1 MTNSALLIGD
11 VTLSDSAEHMTLVQV
26 TDTHLTGDSDG
37 TLLGMN
43 TERSARQVIDA
54 ALASQQP
61 DCVLVTGDIAA
72 DGQAAAYEQ
81 LNGFFN
87 HRVPTLW
94 LPGNHDDV
102 RAQKDAYRDHLK
114 RRIVG
119 RHWDV
124 LMLETQVV
132 GKVGGY
138 FSSAE
143 LDALQRAVADAAAGD
158 KSLLIATHHPLRA
171 LQSAWLD
178 EQAVSN
184 ASAALTIMQTLS
196 DRVVVVSG
204 HVHQESDAVVQG
216 VRMLTTPSTCI
227 QFAPQSHDFAL
238 DDKQPGYRRIVLQP
252 NGQIE
257 TQVIRICDEENRPL
271 SGSSGYH

>member
-11 VTLSDSAEHMTLVQV
+11 VTLSDSPEHMTLVQV

-54 ALASQQP
+54 ALASQHP

-102 RAQKDAYRDHLK
+102 RAQKGAYRDHLK
-114 RRIVG
+114 RRVVG

-124 LMLETQVV
+124 LMLETQVA

-143 LDALQRAVADAAAGD
+143 LEALQRAVADAAAGD

-171 LQSAWLD
+171 LQSTWLD

-184 ASAALTIMQTLS
+184 ASAALTIMQALS

>member
-11 VTLSDSAEHMTLVQV
+11 VTLSDSPEHMTLVQV

-54 ALASQQP
+54 ALASQHP

-102 RAQKDAYRDHLK
+102 RAQKGAYRDHLK

-124 LMLETQVV
+124 LMLETQLA

-143 LDALQRAVADAAAGD
+143 LEALQRAVADATAGD

-171 LQSAWLD
+171 LQSTWLD

-184 ASAALTIMQTLS
+184 ASAALTIMQALS

>member
-11 VTLSDSAEHMTLVQV
+11 VTLSNSAEQLTLVQV

-43 TERSARQVIDA
+43 TERSARQVIEA

-102 RAQKDAYRDHLK
+102 RAQKGAYRDHLK

-124 LMLETQVV
+124 LMLETQVA

-143 LDALQRAVADAAAGD
+143 LEALQCAVADAAAGD
-158 KSLLIATHHPLRA
+158 KSLLIATQHPLRA
-171 LQSAWLD
+171 LQSTWLD

-184 ASAALTIMQTLS
+184 ASAALTLMQTLS

-227 QFAPQSHDFAL
+227 QFAPGSHDFAL

>member
-102 RAQKDAYRDHLK
+102 RAQKGAYRDHLK

-124 LMLETQVV
+124 LMLETQVA

-143 LDALQRAVADAAAGD
+143 LNALQRAVADAAAGD

-171 LQSAWLD
+171 LQSTWLD

-184 ASAALTIMQTLS
+184 ASAALTIMQALS

>member
-124 LMLETQVV
+124 LMLETQVA

-143 LDALQRAVADAAAGD
+143 LNALQRAVADAAAGD

-171 LQSAWLD
+171 LQSTWLD

-184 ASAALTIMQTLS
+184 ASAALTIMQALS

>member
-11 VTLSDSAEHMTLVQV
+11 VTLSDSPEHMTLVQV

-54 ALASQQP
+54 AMASQQP

-102 RAQKDAYRDHLK
+102 RAQKGAYRDHLK

-124 LMLETQVV
+124 LMLETQVA

-171 LQSAWLD
+171 LQSTWLD

-184 ASAALTIMQTLS
+184 ASAALTIMQALS

>member
-11 VTLSDSAEHMTLVQV
+11 VTLSDSPEHMTLVQV

-171 LQSAWLD
+171 LQSTWLD

>member
-11 VTLSDSAEHMTLVQV
+11 VTLSDSPEHMTLVQV

-43 TERSARQVIDA
+43 TERSTRQVIDA
-54 ALASQQP
+54 ALANQHP

-94 LPGNHDDV
+94 LPENHDDV
-102 RAQKDAYRDHLK
+102 RAQKGAYRDHLK

-124 LMLETQVV
+124 LMLETQVA

-143 LDALQRAVADAAAGD
+143 LEALRRAVADAAAGD

-171 LQSAWLD
+171 LQSTWLD

-184 ASAALTIMQTLS
+184 VSAALTIMQALS

-227 QFAPQSHDFAL
+227 QFASQSHDFAL

>member
-11 VTLSDSAEHMTLVQV
+11 VTLSDSPEHMTLVQV

-54 ALASQQP
+54 ALASQHP

-216 VRMLTTPSTCI
+216 VRMLTTPSTSI
-227 QFAPQSHDFAL
+227 QFAPVPHDFAL

-252 NGQIE
+252 IGHIE
-257 TQVIRICDEENRPL
+257 TQVISICDEENRPL

>member
-11 VTLSDSAEHMTLVQV
+11 VTLSDSPEHMTLVQV

-102 RAQKDAYRDHLK
+102 RAQKGAYRDHLK

-124 LMLETQVV
+124 LMLETQVA

-171 LQSAWLD
+171 LQSTWLD

-184 ASAALTIMQTLS
+184 ASAALTIMQALS

>member
-1 MTNSALLIGD
+1 MTGRALLIGD
-11 VTLSDSAEHMTLVQV
+11 VTLGDSAEHMTLVQV

-102 RAQKDAYRDHLK
+102 RAQKGAYRDHLK

-171 LQSAWLD
+171 LQSTWLD

-184 ASAALTIMQTLS
+184 ASAALTIMQALS

>member
-11 VTLSDSAEHMTLVQV
+11 VTLSNSAEQLTLVQV

-43 TERSARQVIDA
+43 TERSARQVIEA

-102 RAQKDAYRDHLK
+102 RAQKGAYRDHLK

-124 LMLETQVV
+124 LMLETQVA

-138 FSSAE
+138 FSSTE
-143 LDALQRAVADAAAGD
+143 LEALQCAVADAAAGD

-171 LQSAWLD
+171 LQSTWLD

-184 ASAALTIMQTLS
+184 ASAALTLMQTLS

-227 QFAPQSHDFAL
+227 QFAPGSHDFAL

>member
-1 MTNSALLIGD
+1 MANSALLIGD
-11 VTLSDSAEHMTLVQV
+11 VTLSNSAEHMTLVQV

-43 TERSARQVIDA
+43 TERSARQVIEA
-54 ALASQQP
+54 ALASQEP

-72 DGQAAAYEQ
+72 DGQAGAYEQ

-94 LPGNHDDV
+94 LPGNHDDIRV
-102 RAQKDAYRDHLK
+102 QKDTYRNHLK

-124 LMLETQVV
+124 LMLETQVA
-132 GKVGGY
+132 GKVGGH

-143 LDALQRAVADAAAGD
+143 LEALQRAVADAAAGD

-171 LQSAWLD
+171 LQSTWLD

-184 ASAALTIMQTLS
+184 ASAALTLMQTHS

>member
-11 VTLSDSAEHMTLVQV
+11 VTLSNSAEQLTLVQV

-43 TERSARQVIDA
+43 TERSARQVIEA

-102 RAQKDAYRDHLK
+102 RAQKGAYRDHLK

-143 LDALQRAVADAAAGD
+143 LEALQRAVADAAAGD

-184 ASAALTIMQTLS
+184 ASAALTLMQTLS

-227 QFAPQSHDFAL
+227 QFAPGSHDFAL

>member
-171 LQSAWLD
+171 LQSTWLD

-184 ASAALTIMQTLS
+184 ASAALTIMQALS

>member
-11 VTLSDSAEHMTLVQV
+11 VTLSDSPEHMTLVQV

-102 RAQKDAYRDHLK
+102 RAQKGAYRDHLK
-114 RRIVG
+114 RRVVG

-124 LMLETQVV
+124 LMLETQLA

-143 LDALQRAVADAAAGD
+143 LEALQRAVADAAAGD

-171 LQSAWLD
+171 LQSTWLD

-184 ASAALTIMQTLS
+184 ASAALTIMQALS

>member
-124 LMLETQVV
+124 LMLETQVA

-171 LQSAWLD
+171 LQSTWLD

-184 ASAALTIMQTLS
+184 ASAALTIMQALS

>member
-11 VTLSDSAEHMTLVQV
+11 VTLSNSAEQLTLVQV

-43 TERSARQVIDA
+43 TERSARQVIEA

-102 RAQKDAYRDHLK
+102 RAQKGAYRDHLK

-124 LMLETQVV
+124 LMLETQVA

-143 LDALQRAVADAAAGD
+143 LEALQCAVADAAAGD

-171 LQSAWLD
+171 LQSTWLD

-184 ASAALTIMQTLS
+184 ASAALTLMQTLS

-204 HVHQESDAVVQG
+204 HVHQESDAVVSG

-227 QFAPQSHDFAL
+227 QFAPGSHDFAL

>member
-11 VTLSDSAEHMTLVQV
+11 VTLSDSPEHMTLVQV

-102 RAQKDAYRDHLK
+102 RAQKGAYRDHLK

-171 LQSAWLD
+171 LQSTWLD

-184 ASAALTIMQTLS
+184 ASAALTIMQALS

>member
-11 VTLSDSAEHMTLVQV
+11 VTLSNSAEQLTLVQV

-43 TERSARQVIDA
+43 TERSARQVIEA

-102 RAQKDAYRDHLK
+102 RAQKGAYRDHLK

-124 LMLETQVV
+124 LMLETQVA

-143 LDALQRAVADAAAGD
+143 LEALQCAVADAAAGD

-171 LQSAWLD
+171 LQSTWLD

-184 ASAALTIMQTLS
+184 ASAALTLMQTLS

-271 SGSSGYH
+271 LGSSGYH

>member
-11 VTLSDSAEHMTLVQV
+11 VTLSDSPEHMTLVQV

-171 LQSAWLD
+171 FQSTWLD

-184 ASAALTIMQTLS
+184 ASAALTIMQALS

>member
-11 VTLSDSAEHMTLVQV
+11 VTLSDSAEQLTLVQV

-43 TERSARQVIDA
+43 TERSARQVIEA

-102 RAQKDAYRDHLK
+102 RAQKGAYRDHLK

-124 LMLETQVV
+124 LMLETQVA

-143 LDALQRAVADAAAGD
+143 LEALQCAVADAAAGD

-171 LQSAWLD
+171 LQSTWLD

-184 ASAALTIMQTLS
+184 ASAALTLMQTLS

-227 QFAPQSHDFAL
+227 QFAPGSHDFAL

>member
-1 MTNSALLIGD
+1 
-11 VTLSDSAEHMTLVQV
+11 
-26 TDTHLTGDSDG
+26 
-37 TLLGMN
+37 
-43 TERSARQVIDA
+43 
-54 ALASQQP
+54 
-61 DCVLVTGDIAA
+61 
-72 DGQAAAYEQ
+72 
-81 LNGFFN
+81 
-87 HRVPTLW
+87 
-94 LPGNHDDV
+94 
-102 RAQKDAYRDHLK
+102 
-114 RRIVG
+114 
-119 RHWDV
+119 
-124 LMLETQVV
+124 MLETQVV

-171 LQSAWLD
+171 LQSTWLD

-184 ASAALTIMQTLS
+184 VSAALTIMQALS

>member
-1 MTNSALLIGD
+1 MANSALLIGD
-11 VTLSDSAEHMTLVQV
+11 VTLSNSAEHMTLVQV

-43 TERSARQVIDA
+43 TERSARQVIEA
-54 ALASQQP
+54 ALASQEP

-72 DGQAAAYEQ
+72 DGQAGAYEQ

-94 LPGNHDDV
+94 LPGNHDDI
-102 RAQKDAYRDHLK
+102 RAQNDTYRNHLK

-124 LMLETQVV
+124 LMLETQVA
-132 GKVGGY
+132 GKVGGH

-143 LDALQRAVADAAAGD
+143 LEALQRAVADAAAGD

-171 LQSAWLD
+171 LESTWLD

-184 ASAALTIMQTLS
+184 ASAALTLMQTHS

>member
-11 VTLSDSAEHMTLVQV
+11 VTLSDSPEHMTLVQV

-102 RAQKDAYRDHLK
+102 RAQKGAYRNHLK

-124 LMLETQVV
+124 LMLETQVA

-171 LQSAWLD
+171 LQSTWLD

-184 ASAALTIMQTLS
+184 ASAALTIMQALS

>member
-11 VTLSDSAEHMTLVQV
+11 VTLSNSAEQLTLVQV

-43 TERSARQVIDA
+43 TERSARQVIEA

-102 RAQKDAYRDHLK
+102 RAQKGAYRDHLK

-124 LMLETQVV
+124 LMLETQVA

-171 LQSAWLD
+171 LQSTWLD

-184 ASAALTIMQTLS
+184 ASAALTLMQTLS

-227 QFAPQSHDFAL
+227 QFAPGSHDFAL

>member
-11 VTLSDSAEHMTLVQV
+11 VTLSDSPEHMTLVQV

-54 ALASQQP
+54 ALASQHP

-102 RAQKDAYRDHLK
+102 RAQKGAYRDHLK

-124 LMLETQVV
+124 LMLETQLA

-143 LDALQRAVADAAAGD
+143 LEALQRAVADAAAGD

-171 LQSAWLD
+171 LQSTWLD

-184 ASAALTIMQTLS
+184 ASAALIIMQALS

>member
-11 VTLSDSAEHMTLVQV
+11 VTLSNSAEQLTLVQV

-43 TERSARQVIDA
+43 TERSARQVIEA

-102 RAQKDAYRDHLK
+102 RAQKGAYRDHLK

-124 LMLETQVV
+124 LMLETQVA

-138 FSSAE
+138 FSSTE
-143 LDALQRAVADAAAGD
+143 LEALQCAVADAAAGD

-184 ASAALTIMQTLS
+184 ASAALTLMQTLS

-227 QFAPQSHDFAL
+227 QFAPGSHDFAL

>member
-11 VTLSDSAEHMTLVQV
+11 VTLSNSAEQLTLVQV

-43 TERSARQVIDA
+43 TERSARQVIEA

-102 RAQKDAYRDHLK
+102 RAQKGAYRDHLK
-114 RRIVG
+114 RRVVG

-124 LMLETQVV
+124 LMLETQVA

-143 LDALQRAVADAAAGD
+143 LEALQRAVADAAAGD

-171 LQSAWLD
+171 LQSTWLD

-184 ASAALTIMQTLS
+184 ASAALTIMQALS

>member
-11 VTLSDSAEHMTLVQV
+11 VMLSDSPEHMTLVQV

-102 RAQKDAYRDHLK
+102 RAQKGAYRDHLK

-124 LMLETQVV
+124 LMLETQVA

-171 LQSAWLD
+171 LQSTWLD

-184 ASAALTIMQTLS
+184 ASAALTIMQALS

-204 HVHQESDAVVQG
+204 HVHQETDAVVQG

>member
-1 MTNSALLIGD
+1 MTNSAHLIGD
-11 VTLSDSAEHMTLVQV
+11 ATLSDSPEHMTLVQV

-102 RAQKDAYRDHLK
+102 RAQKGAYRDHLK

-124 LMLETQVV
+124 LMLETQVA

-171 LQSAWLD
+171 LQSTWLD

-184 ASAALTIMQTLS
+184 ASAALTIMQALS

>member
-1 MTNSALLIGD
+1 MTGSALLIGD
-11 VTLSDSAEHMTLVQV
+11 VTLGDSAEHMTLVQV

-54 ALASQQP
+54 ALAGQQP

-81 LNGFFN
+81 LNEFF
-87 HRVPTLW
+87 HDRVPTLW

-102 RAQKDAYRDHLK
+102 SAQQGAYREHLK
-114 RRIVG
+114 RRIIG

-124 LMLETQVV
+124 LMLETQVA

-143 LDALQRAVADAAAGD
+143 LEALRRAVADAVAGG

-184 ASAALTIMQTLS
+184 ASAALSIMQTLS
-196 DRVVVVSG
+196 NRIVVVSG
-204 HVHQESDAVVQG
+204 HVHQESDAVVSG

-227 QFAPQSHDFAL
+227 QFAPGSQDFAL

-252 NGQIE
+252 NGHFE
-257 TQVIRICDEENRPL
+257 TQVLRICDEENRSL

>member
-11 VTLSDSAEHMTLVQV
+11 VTLSDSPEHMTLVQV

-143 LDALQRAVADAAAGD
+143 LDALQRAVVDAAAGD

-171 LQSAWLD
+171 LQSTWLD

-184 ASAALTIMQTLS
+184 ASAALTIMQALS

>member
-11 VTLSDSAEHMTLVQV
+11 VTLSNSAEQLTLVQV

-43 TERSARQVIDA
+43 TERSARQVIEA

-102 RAQKDAYRDHLK
+102 RAQKGAYRDHLK

-143 LDALQRAVADAAAGD
+143 LEALQCAVADAAAGD

-171 LQSAWLD
+171 LQSTWLD

-184 ASAALTIMQTLS
+184 ASAALTLMQTLS

-227 QFAPQSHDFAL
+227 QFAPGSHDFAL

>member
-1 MTNSALLIGD
+1 MANSALLIGD
-11 VTLSDSAEHMTLVQV
+11 VTLSNSAEHMTLVQV

-43 TERSARQVIDA
+43 TERSARQVIEA
-54 ALASQQP
+54 ALASQEP

-72 DGQAAAYEQ
+72 DGQAGAYEQ

-94 LPGNHDDV
+94 LPGNHDDI
-102 RAQKDAYRDHLK
+102 RAQKDTYRNHLK

-124 LMLETQVV
+124 LMLETQVA
-132 GKVGGY
+132 GKVGGH

-143 LDALQRAVADAAAGD
+143 LEALQRAVADAAAGD

-171 LQSAWLD
+171 LQSTWLD

-184 ASAALTIMQTLS
+184 ASAALTLMQTHS

-227 QFAPQSHDFAL
+227 QFAPQSHNFAL

>member
-11 VTLSDSAEHMTLVQV
+11 VTLSDSPEHMTLVQV

-102 RAQKDAYRDHLK
+102 RAQKGAYRDHLK

-124 LMLETQVV
+124 LMLETQLA

-143 LDALQRAVADAAAGD
+143 LEALQRAVADAAAGD

-171 LQSAWLD
+171 LQSTWLD

-184 ASAALTIMQTLS
+184 ASAALTIMQALS

-257 TQVIRICDEENRPL
+257 THVIRICDEENRPL

>member
-11 VTLSDSAEHMTLVQV
+11 VTLSDSPEHMTLVQV

-102 RAQKDAYRDHLK
+102 RAQKGAYRDHLK

-171 LQSAWLD
+171 LQSTWLD

>member
-1 MTNSALLIGD
+1 MTRSALLIGD
-11 VTLSDSAEHMTLVQV
+11 VTLGDSAEHMTLVQV

-54 ALASQQP
+54 ALAGQQP

-81 LNGFFN
+81 LNEFF
-87 HRVPTLW
+87 HDRVPTLW

-102 RAQKDAYRDHLK
+102 SAQQGAYREHLK
-114 RRIVG
+114 RRIIG

-124 LMLETQVV
+124 LMLETQVA

-143 LDALQRAVADAAAGD
+143 LEALRRAVADAVAGG

-171 LQSAWLD
+171 LQSAWLE

-184 ASAALTIMQTLS
+184 ASAALSIMQTLS
-196 DRVVVVSG
+196 NRVVVSG
-204 HVHQESDAVVQG
+204 HVHQESDAVVSG

-227 QFAPQSHDFAL
+227 QFAPGSQDFAL

-252 NGQIE
+252 NGHIE
-257 TQVIRICDEENRPL
+257 TQVLRICDEENRPL